1 MVVTAIPNIR
11 LPAVCSKKKSEN
23 KGVFMECPRCGSL
36 KNKVVDSRLTKDR
49 ISIRRRRQCLVC
61 SKRFTT
67 YEATEERMLPVLI
80 QRKGGY
86 RMTKNNLKIML
97 SFISHTLSELSYE
110 TKKLMVK
117 VDKLNKAQA
126 ATASKRQAVV
136 KAASKKKTPLQKTAG
151 RKRAAL
157 TLTDTVLKIVRRYQK
172 GVGIST
178 LKAKTG
184 FSEKQIRN
192 IVYRATRQGKTRRI
206 GRGIYTLH
214 EN

>member
-1 MVVTAIPNIR
+1 
-11 LPAVCSKKKSEN
+11 
-23 KGVFMECPRCGSL
+23 MECPRCGGL
-36 KNKVVDSRLTKDR
+36 KNKVIDSRLTNDR
-49 ISIRRRRQCLVC
+49 VSIRRRRQCLVC

-86 RMTKNNLKIML
+86 RMTKNNLKAML

-126 ATASKRQAVV
+126 TMASKR
-136 KAASKKKTPLQKTAG
+136 KAAIKAVSKKKALLQKTAG
-151 RKRAAL
+151 RKRTAL
-157 TLTDTVLKIVRRYQK
+157 TPTDTVLKIVRRYKK

-178 LKAKTG
+178 LKVRTG
-184 FSEKQIRN
+184 FSDKQIRN
-192 IVYRATRQGKTRRI
+192 IVYRATRQGKITRV
-206 GRGIYTLH
+206 GRGIYLST
-214 EN
+214 